1 MATTTARLN
10 LSSPDLVSDNL
21 SLVVS
26 AEFNA
31 AGTTTGLT
39 ETTGLRRQTMAST
52 AETKLIEEGDY
63 TDDTSNWLYFK
74 NTSSTATRYVD
85 ITIGSIGSSIKLAR
99 VYNGEWALIPYAGNA
114 DVNVQ
119 VNNTDIILEWMLIHA

>member
-10 LSSPDLVSDNL
+10 LSSSDLVSDAL
-21 SLVVS
+21 SLIVS
-26 AEFNA
+26 HELNA
-31 AGTTTGLT
+31 AATTTGLT

-85 ITIGSIGSSIKLAR
+85 ITIGTIGSSIKLAR
-99 VYNGEWALIPYAGNA
+99 VYNGEWAFIPYAGNA
-114 DVNVQ
+114 DINVQ
-119 VNNTDIILEWMLIHA
+119 VNNTDIVLEWMLIHE

>member
-10 LSSPDLVSDNL
+10 LSSSDLVSDNL

-52 AETKLIEEGDY
+52 AETKLIG
-63 TDDTSNWLYFK
+63 
-74 NTSSTATRYVD
+74 
-85 ITIGSIGSSIKLAR
+85 GS
-99 VYNGEWALIPYAGNA
+99 
-114 DVNVQ
+114 
-119 VNNTDIILEWMLIHA
+119 